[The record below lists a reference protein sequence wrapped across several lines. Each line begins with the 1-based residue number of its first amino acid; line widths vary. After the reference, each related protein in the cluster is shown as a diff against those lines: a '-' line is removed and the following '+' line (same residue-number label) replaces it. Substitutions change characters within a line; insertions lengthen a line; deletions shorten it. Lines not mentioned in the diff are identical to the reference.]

1 MIEIKLNVEKGFM
14 IERANIKHKFL
25 MRVTTILSQLG
36 YAVERE
42 KFLIYLYVGGCTCT
56 VPGQIQERYRGTLT
70 EKKKSR

>member
-42 KFLIYLYVGGCTCT
+42 RNFLSICMRVGGYTHT
-56 VPGQIQERYRGTLT
+56 VPGQIQE
-70 EKKKSR
+70 EIDKN